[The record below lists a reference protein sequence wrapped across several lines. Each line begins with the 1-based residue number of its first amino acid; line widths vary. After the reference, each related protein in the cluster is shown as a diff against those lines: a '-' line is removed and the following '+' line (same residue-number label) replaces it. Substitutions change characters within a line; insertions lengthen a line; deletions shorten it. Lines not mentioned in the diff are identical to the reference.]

1 MFSSLRDINSNF
13 YNNYNNILSRQMFIK
28 IHFSLYPLLAN
39 ICFHNDCLSDMLEV
53 EYQCF
58 SIFISLMASDV
69 IFFFKNDKIQRSS
82 KQAVKWCLNNVNTN
96 RFANVAGE
104 NISQRHHPW
113 GKKNKIKQ
121 TNNKNTGN
129 SRTLLELE
137 ECSQG

>member
-28 IHFSLYPLLAN
+28 VHFSLYPLFAN

-53 EYQCF
+53 EYHCF

-69 IFFFKNDKIQRSS
+69 TFFFKNDKIQRSS
-82 KQAVKWCLNNVNTN
+82 KQAVKWCLNDVNTN

-104 NISQRHHPW
+104 KYLTEAPPL
-113 GKKNKIKQ
+113 GKKSKIKQ

-129 SRTLLELE
+129 NRTLLELE
-137 ECSQG
+137 ESSQG